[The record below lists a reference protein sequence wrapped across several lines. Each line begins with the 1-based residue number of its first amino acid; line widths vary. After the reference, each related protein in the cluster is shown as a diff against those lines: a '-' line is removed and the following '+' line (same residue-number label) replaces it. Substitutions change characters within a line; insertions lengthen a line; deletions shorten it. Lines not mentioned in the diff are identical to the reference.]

1 MFFPRHKEAFEVR
14 THYGPVIFHAY
25 PLCNKRERE
34 KKRGTLNTGELQISS
49 FQSHGG
55 ADAQVISCT
64 ESRLKK
70 VHPTRRC
77 FFFFFYQKL
86 CLSFHLH
93 RLN

>member
-49 FQSHGG
+49 FQTHGG

-70 VHPTRRC
+70 FTLREDAFFNKSCVYLFIYIGSTRVA
-77 FFFFFYQKL
+77 
-86 CLSFHLH
+86 
-93 RLN
+93 